1 MGEIRDK
8 TTKWLWSLAPSHM
21 KEGNKPDTERD
32 SYKLFSIWA
41 KNTEA
46 FKESAYEVRRNRF
59 PQWAKEEALNLLGK
73 ERGIEPIKG
82 ENLEDYRTRVINALD
97 WWKLAG
103 TVKGIRTVF
112 KLLGFEDVSVSP
124 ADPGGERWAEFKVVL
139 QKTTITQEDTDKLPY
154 AVGIINRL
162 KPAHEKLAEL
172 TLRVNN
178 TLKSTLYIGTALKT
192 GKHYT
197 IGLRISP
204 KVEPLN
210 LYTAGVIRKASKT
223 TIGVHTPKV
232 EPQLGTV
239 YFGSAIR
246 VARITT
252 IYPT

>member
-8 TTKWLWSLAPSHM
+8 TAKWLWSLAPSHM
-21 KEGNKPDTERD
+21 KEGNDTERD

-41 KNTEA
+41 KNTEV
-46 FKESAYEVRRNRF
+46 FKGYAYEVRKNRF

-82 ENLEDYRTRVINALD
+82 ESLEDYRTRVVNALD

-103 TVKGIRTVF
+103 TVKGIKTVF
-112 KLLGFEDVSVSP
+112 KLLGFEDVNISP
-124 ADPGGERWAEFKVVL
+124 ADPGGERWAEFKVIL
-139 QKTTITQEDTDKLPY
+139 QKTTIAQEDARKLPY

-178 TLKSTLYIGTALKT
+178 TLKSTLYIGTVLKT

-210 LYTAGVIRKASKT
+210 LYTARVVRIGKKT
-223 TIGVHTPKV
+223 TIGVHK
-232 EPQLGTV
+232 PQINTQPGTV
-239 YFGSAIR
+239 YTGGTVR

-252 IYPT
+252 IYPA